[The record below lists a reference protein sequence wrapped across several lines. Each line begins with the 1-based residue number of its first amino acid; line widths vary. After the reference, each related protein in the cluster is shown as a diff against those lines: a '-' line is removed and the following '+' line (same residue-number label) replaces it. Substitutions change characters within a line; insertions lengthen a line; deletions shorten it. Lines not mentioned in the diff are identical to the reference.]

1 MLNPQN
7 SVQKN
12 IFVSMTNLS
21 ISPPYIRMQYT
32 GSVSSVYVLV
42 TSKYPLNDDGEVSIS
57 SVKIQKQDPI
67 FLTLMLT

>member
-1 MLNPQN
+1 
-7 SVQKN
+7 
-12 IFVSMTNLS
+12 
-21 ISPPYIRMQYT
+21 MQYT

-67 FLTLMLT
+67 VLRLMLT